1 MMSYWQWW
9 VLAGV
14 LLIVEVL
21 APGTFFLWLAVSA
34 AAVGL
39 LVWLLPATSVEAA
52 WALFAVLGVISV
64 VMVLKFRKRPRE
76 DAATRLNKRGQE
88 YVGRVFEL
96 TEAIHNGKGKLKIG
110 DTLWT
115 VVGPDLDAGAR
126 VKVVAA
132 AAGDLHVEAA

>member
-1 MMSYWQWW
+1 MMSFWQWW

-39 LVWLLPATSVEAA
+39 LVWLVPTTSVEAA
-52 WALFAVLGVISV
+52 WTLFAVLGVISV

-76 DAATRLNKRGQE
+76 DAANKLNKRGQE
-88 YVGRVFEL
+88 YVGRTFEL
-96 TEAIHNGKGKLKIG
+96 TEPIHNGKGKIKIG
-110 DTLWT
+110 DTLWS
-115 VVGPDLDAGAR
+115 VSGPDLQTGVQ
-126 VKVVAA
+126 VKVIGIE
-132 AAGDLHVEAA
+132 AGELMVESV

>member
-39 LVWLLPATSVEAA
+39 LVWLVPTTSVEAA

-76 DAATRLNKRGQE
+76 DAANKLNKRGQE
-88 YVGRVFEL
+88 YIGRIFEL
-96 TEAIHNGKGKLKIG
+96 TEAIRNGKGKLKIG

-115 VVGPDLDAGAR
+115 VYGPDLDAGAK
-126 VKVVAA
+126 VKVLGVTG
-132 AAGDLHVEAA
+132 GDLQVEAA

>member
-1 MMSYWQWW
+1 MMGYWQWW

-39 LVWLLPATSVEAA
+39 LVWLVPTTSIEAA
-52 WALFAVLGVISV
+52 WSIFAVLGVISV
-64 VMVLKFRKRPRE
+64 VMVLKFRKPPKE
-76 DAATRLNKRGQE
+76 DAANKLNKRGQE

-96 TEAIHNGKGKLKIG
+96 TEPIHNGKGKLKIG
-110 DTLWT
+110 DTLWS
-115 VVGPDLDAGAR
+115 VSGPDLPTGTQ
-126 VKVVAA
+126 VKVAA
-132 AAGDLHVEAA
+132 VEAGELKVEGV

>member
-9 VLAGV
+9 GLAGV

-39 LVWLLPATSVEAA
+39 LVWLLPATSLEAA

-64 VMVLKFRKRPRE
+64 VTVLKFRKRPRE

-88 YVGRVFEL
+88 YVGRTFEL
-96 TEAIHNGKGKLKIG
+96 TEPIHNGKGKLKIG

-115 VVGPDLDAGAR
+115 VVGPDLDAGTR
-126 VKVVAA
+126 VKVMAA

>member
-39 LVWLLPATSVEAA
+39 LVWLVPTTSVEAA
-52 WALFAVLGVISV
+52 WSLFAVLGVISV
-64 VMVLKFRKRPRE
+64 AMVLKFRKRPRA
-76 DAATRLNKRGQE
+76 DAANKLNKRGQE
-88 YVGRVFEL
+88 YVGRTFEL
-96 TEAIHNGKGKLKIG
+96 TEPIHNGKGKLKIG

-115 VVGPDLDAGAR
+115 VYGPDLEAGTR
-126 VKVVAA
+126 VKVMA
-132 AAGDLHVEAA
+132 VEGGNLRVESA

>member
-52 WALFAVLGVISV
+52 WALFAVLGVVSV

-76 DAATRLNKRGQE
+76 DAATKLNKRGQE
-88 YVGRVFEL
+88 YIGRTFEL

-115 VVGPDLDAGAR
+115 VYGPDLAAGTR
-126 VKVVAA
+126 VEVVAVDR
-132 AAGDLHVEAA
+132 GDLRVEAT

>member
-39 LVWLLPATSVEAA
+39 LVWLVPTTSIEAA
-52 WALFAVLGVISV
+52 WSLFAVLGVISV
-64 VMVLKFRKRPRE
+64 VMVLKFRKPPKE

-96 TEAIHNGKGKLKIG
+96 TEPIHNGKGKLKIG
-110 DTLWT
+110 DTLWS
-115 VVGPDLDAGAR
+115 VSGPDLPTGTQ
-126 VKVVAA
+126 VKVAA
-132 AAGDLHVEAA
+132 VEAGELKVEGV

>member
-21 APGTFFLWLAVSA
+21 APGTFFLLLAVSA

-39 LVWLLPATSVEAA
+39 LVWLVPALSLEAA
-52 WALFAVLGVISV
+52 WSIFAVLGVISV
-64 VMVLKFRKRPRE
+64 VMVLKFRKRPVA
-76 DAATRLNKRGQE
+76 DAANKLNKRGLE
-88 YVGRVFEL
+88 YVGRSFEL
-96 TEAIHNGKGKLKIG
+96 TEPIHNGKGKLKIG

-115 VVGPDLDAGAR
+115 LNGSDL
-126 VKVVAA
+126 
-132 AAGDLHVEAA
+132 AAGTRVTVLAVEGGELKVEKA

>member
-39 LVWLLPATSVEAA
+39 LVWLLPGTSVEAA

-64 VMVLKFRKRPRE
+64 AMVLTFRKRTRE
-76 DAATRLNKRGQE
+76 DAANKLNKRGQE
-88 YVGRVFEL
+88 YIGRAFEL
-96 TEAIHNGKGKLKIG
+96 TEPIHNGKGKLQIG

-115 VVGPDLDAGAR
+115 VYGPDLAVGAR
-126 VKVVAA
+126 VKVVAVEG
-132 AAGDLHVEAA
+132 GDLRVEPA

>member
-34 AAVGL
+34 AAVGF
-39 LVWLLPATSVEAA
+39 LVWLVPATSVEVA
-52 WALFAVLGVISV
+52 WSVFAVLGVISV
-64 VMVLKFRKRPRE
+64 VMVLKYRKRPKE
-76 DAATRLNKRGQE
+76 DAANRLNKRGQE
-88 YVGRVFEL
+88 YVGRTFEL
-96 TEAIHNGKGKLKIG
+96 TEPIHNGKGKLKIG

-115 VVGPDLDAGAR
+115 VNGPDLGSGATVR
-126 VKVVAA
+126 VIA
-132 AAGDLHVEAA
+132 VEGGELRVESA

>member
-1 MMSYWQWW
+1 MMSFWQWW

-34 AAVGL
+34 SAVGL
-39 LVWLLPATSVEAA
+39 LVWLVPTTSIEAA
-52 WALFAVLGVISV
+52 WSTFAVLGVISV
-64 VMVLKFRKRPRE
+64 VMVLKLRKRPRE
-76 DAATRLNKRGQE
+76 DAANKLNKRGQE

-96 TEAIHNGKGKLKIG
+96 TQPIHNGKGKLKIG

-115 VVGPDLDAGAR
+115 VYGPDLVPG
-126 VKVVAA
+126 VKVKVAA
-132 AAGDLHVEAA
+132 VEGGDLRVEKV

>member
-39 LVWLLPATSVEAA
+39 LVWLVPTISVEAA
-52 WALFAVLGVISV
+52 WSIFAVLGVISV

-76 DAATRLNKRGQE
+76 DAAQRLNKRGQE
-88 YVGRVFEL
+88 YIGRTFEL
-96 TEAIHNGKGKLKIG
+96 SEPIRNGKGKLAIG

-115 VVGPDLDAGAR
+115 VYGPDLEAGTR
-126 VKVVAA
+126 VKVMAVEG
-132 AAGDLHVEAA
+132 GDLRVESA

>member
-1 MMSYWQWW
+1 MMSFWQWW

-39 LVWLLPATSVEAA
+39 LVWLVPTTSVEAA
-52 WALFAVLGVISV
+52 WSLFAVLGVISV
-64 VMVLKFRKRPRE
+64 VMVLKFRKRPKE
-76 DAATRLNKRGQE
+76 DAANRLNKRGQE

-96 TEAIHNGKGKLKIG
+96 TEPIHNGKGKLKIG

-115 VVGPDLDAGAR
+115 VYGPDLPAGSQ
-126 VKVVAA
+126 VKVM
-132 AAGDLHVEAA
+132 GVESGEFTVQQA

>member
-39 LVWLLPATSVEAA
+39 LVWLVPTTSIEAA
-52 WALFAVLGVISV
+52 WSIFAVLGVISV
-64 VMVLKFRKRPRE
+64 VMVLKFRKRPKE
-76 DAATRLNKRGQE
+76 DAANKLNKRGQE
-88 YVGRVFEL
+88 YVGRLFEL
-96 TEAIHNGKGKLKIG
+96 TEPIHNGKGKLKIG

-115 VVGPDLDAGAR
+115 VYGPDLAAGAR
-126 VKVVAA
+126 VKVIAVDG
-132 AAGDLHVEAA
+132 GDLRVESA

>member
-1 MMSYWQWW
+1 MMSFWQWW

-39 LVWLLPATSVEAA
+39 LVWLVPTTTVEAA
-52 WALFAVLGVISV
+52 WSIFAVLGVISV

-76 DAATRLNKRGQE
+76 DAANKLNKRGQE

-96 TEAIHNGKGKLKIG
+96 TEPIHNGKGKLKIG

-115 VVGPDLDAGAR
+115 VYGPDLEANAK
-126 VKVVAA
+126 VKVVAVEG
-132 AAGDLHVEAA
+132 GDLRVQAA

>member
-1 MMSYWQWW
+1 MMTYWQWW

-39 LVWLLPATSVEAA
+39 LVWLVPTTSVEAA
-52 WALFAVLGVISV
+52 WSIFAVLGVISV
-64 VMVLKFRKRPRE
+64 VIVLKFRRRPRE
-76 DAATRLNKRGQE
+76 DAATKLNKRGQE
-88 YVGRVFEL
+88 YVGCTFEL

-115 VVGPDLDAGAR
+115 VYGPDLAAGAR
-126 VKVVAA
+126 VKVIAVDG
-132 AAGDLHVEAA
+132 GDLRVEMV

>member
-39 LVWLLPATSVEAA
+39 LVWLVPTTSVEAA

-64 VMVLKFRKRPRE
+64 AMVLKFRKRPVA
-76 DAATRLNKRGQE
+76 DAANKLNKRGQE
-88 YVGRVFEL
+88 YVGRTFQLAEP
-96 TEAIHNGKGKLKIG
+96 ISDGKGKLAIG

-115 VVGPDLDAGAR
+115 VYGPDLQAGTKVIVLR
-126 VKVVAA
+126 VQG
-132 AAGDLHVEAA
+132 GDLHVEAA

>member
-1 MMSYWQWW
+1 MSFWQWW

-39 LVWLLPATSVEAA
+39 LVWLVPATSVEAA
-52 WALFAVLGVISV
+52 WSLFAVLGVISV
-64 VMVLKFRKRPRE
+64 VMVLKFRKRPVH
-76 DAATRLNKRGQE
+76 DAAAGLNKRGQE

-96 TEAIHNGKGKLKIG
+96 TEPIHNGKGKLQIG

-115 VVGPDLDAGAR
+115 VYGPDIDAGAK
-126 VKVVAA
+126 VKVIAVDGGA
-132 AAGDLHVEAA
+132 LRVEAA

>member
-1 MMSYWQWW
+1 MMSFWQWW

-39 LVWLLPATSVEAA
+39 LVWLVPTTSIEAA
-52 WALFAVLGVISV
+52 WSIFAVLGVISV

-76 DAATRLNKRGQE
+76 DAANKLNKRGQE
-88 YVGRVFEL
+88 YVGRTFEL
-96 TEAIHNGKGKLKIG
+96 TEPIHNGKGKIKIG
-110 DTLWT
+110 DTLWS
-115 VVGPDLDAGAR
+115 VSGPDLQTGVQ
-126 VKVVAA
+126 VKVVGIE
-132 AAGDLHVEAA
+132 AGELMVESV

>member
-1 MMSYWQWW
+1 MMSFWQWW

-14 LLIVEVL
+14 LLIVELL

-39 LVWLLPATSVEAA
+39 LVWLVPTTSIEAA
-52 WALFAVLGVISV
+52 WSIFAVLGVISV
-64 VMVLKFRKRPRE
+64 VMVLKFRKPPKE

-96 TEAIHNGKGKLKIG
+96 TEPIHNGKGKLKIG
-110 DTLWT
+110 DTLWS
-115 VVGPDLDAGAR
+115 VSGPDLPTGAQ
-126 VKVVAA
+126 VKVTA
-132 AAGDLHVEAA
+132 VETGELKVEGV